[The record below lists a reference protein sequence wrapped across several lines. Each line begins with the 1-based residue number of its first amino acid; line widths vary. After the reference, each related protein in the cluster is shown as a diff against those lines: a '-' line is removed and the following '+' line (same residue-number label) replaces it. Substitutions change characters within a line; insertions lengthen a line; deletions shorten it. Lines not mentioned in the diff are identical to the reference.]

1 MILIMTDARI
11 MSIDQL
17 KAFLASSDVFTF
29 KESLREA
36 TYGWIERTLR
46 SYRYRSRP
54 RSEKGVLRRYMQKM
68 TGISRAQLTR
78 LITQFRRSGHVRIRP
93 YQRHSFPSK
102 YTREDQLL
110 LAELDNNNERL
121 SGKAT
126 AAIFKREYNLFGK
139 SEYQRLSEISV
150 AHLYRL
156 RQGPF
161 YRNHTLTIEKTK
173 PSSCKYGERRRPD
186 PQGRPGYIR
195 VDTVHQGD
203 LNGVKGVYYINTID
217 KVTQWEVIGCVEK
230 ISEHYLVPVLKHL
243 LSYYPFRIHGFHSD
257 NGSEYVNKRV
267 VKLLNKLLIEFTK
280 SRARHTNDQAL
291 VEGKNG
297 RIIRKHMGH
306 WHIPQSEATKIQSF
320 YKETF
325 NEYLNFHRPCGFATE
340 TVDEKGKIK
349 KKYDTYLTPF
359 EKFQSL
365 PKPKQF
371 LKKGVTM
378 ESLKEVE
385 RQRSDIEYAKLVQ
398 KKKSELF
405 RSFSKPGILT

>member
-139 SEYQRLSEISV
+139 SEYQRISEISV

-203 LNGVKGVYYINTID
+203 LNGVKWVYYINTID

-297 RIIRKHMGH
+297 SIIRKHMGH

>member
-1 MILIMTDARI
+1 MMVDRRVMDIGE
-11 MSIDQL
+11 L
-17 KAFLASSDVFTF
+17 KAFLASSDVLTF
-29 KESLREA
+29 KGSSREE
-36 TYGWIERTLR
+36 TYAWIERTLH
-46 SYRYRSRP
+46 SYKYRSRP
-54 RSEKGVLRRYMQKM
+54 RLEKGVLRQYMRKM
-68 TGISRAQLTR
+68 TGISRSQLTR
-78 LITQFRRSGHVRIRP
+78 LITQFRRSGHVRIKP
-93 YQRHSFPSK
+93 YKRHSFPTK

-126 AAIFKREYNLFGK
+126 VAIFKREYNLFGR

-156 RQGPF
+156 RQGSF
-161 YRNHTLTIEKTK
+161 YRNHVLTIEKTK
-173 PSSCKYGERRRPD
+173 PSSSQLGERRRPD
-186 PQGRPGYIR
+186 PQGRPGFIR

-203 LNGVKGVYYINTID
+203 LNGVKGVYHINTID
-217 KVTQWEVIGCVEK
+217 EVTQWEVIGCVER

-243 LSYYPFRIHGFHSD
+243 LAQYPFTIHGFHSD
-257 NGSEYVNKRV
+257 NGSEYVNKKV

-297 RIIRKHMGH
+297 SIIRKHMGH

-340 TVDEKGKIK
+340 TVDERGKIK
-349 KKYDTYLTPF
+349 KKYETYLTPF

-365 PKPKQF
+365 LKPEQF

-385 RQRSDIEYAKLVQ
+385 QQRSDTEYAKLVQ
-398 KKKSELF
+398 EKKTALF